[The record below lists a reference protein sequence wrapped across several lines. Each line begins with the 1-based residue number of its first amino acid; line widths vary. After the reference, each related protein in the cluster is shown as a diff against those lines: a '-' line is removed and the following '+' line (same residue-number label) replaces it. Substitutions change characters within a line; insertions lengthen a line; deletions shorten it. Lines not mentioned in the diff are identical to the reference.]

1 MNSVTLTSAEREKF
15 ALYLERDAA
24 DSEALISKLE
34 QTPGG
39 GILATLMIC
48 LNAFIVFGL
57 WLLSLWAQ
65 SPLEEA
71 LR

>member
-1 MNSVTLTSAEREKF
+1 MSGVILTSAEREKF

-39 GILATLMIC
+39 GILATLMR
-48 LNAFIVFGL
+48 AEADASRIV
-57 WLLSLWAQ
+57 AKK
-65 SPLEEA
+65 
-71 LR
+71 LRLQERK

>member
-1 MNSVTLTSAEREKF
+1 VSGVILTSAEREKF

-39 GILATLMIC
+39 GILATLMR
-48 LNAFIVFGL
+48 AEADASRIV
-57 WLLSLWAQ
+57 AKK
-65 SPLEEA
+65 
-71 LR
+71 LRLQERK